1 MALRDILWSSVARTG
16 DRPSA
21 PVPISAGPPAS
32 RRGALA
38 AAIGVAS
45 RRADGELLDQDDTA
59 QIPDDPEDDAGDD
72 ASDGDEMVA
81 GSPTAAIR
89 SHERGRVRAILNHPA
104 AAKNPPLALHLALDG
119 KLTRGESIAALQAGA
134 AAAPSRLAERM
145 AGLPSL
151 RGVGADVPDRGA
163 GGTPLALARQ
173 IIEAGDKARGR

>member
-1 MALRDILWSSVARTG
+1 MTSCGHRSRAQAIVHRHPCPFPLVRQHPGVARSP
-16 DRPSA
+16 RRS
-21 PVPISAGPPAS
+21 AS
-32 RRGALA
+32 R
-38 AAIGVAS
+38 V